1 MKAIGIKMVDLQPMD
16 AYTALDKG
24 YRIGNGY
31 DRDCENMRGYEVTY
45 PDGYKSWCP
54 KDVADKAYFKL
65 NESND
70 GTKICK
76 EDVEAFIKFDDACKV
91 GTKTTNVTITTITGY
106 EINGQ
111 ASCVDPNQFNI
122 DLGIKIAKPRAM
134 DQLWGHLG
142 FVLQWAK
149 NGINPNY

>member
-1 MKAIGIKMVDLQPMD
+1 MKAIGIKMVELQPM
-16 AYTALDKG
+16 TANEACIRN
-24 YRIGNGY
+24 YETNG
-31 DRDCENMRGYEVTY
+31 RDGSQKGYEVTY
-45 PDGYKSWCP
+45 PNGF
-54 KDVADKAYFKL
+54 KAWFDEKTIEKEFFIL
-65 NESND
+65 NENND

-122 DLGIKIAKPRAM
+122 DLGIKAAKPRAI
-134 DQLWGHLG
+134 DQLWSHLG

-149 NGINPNY
+149 NGLK

>member
-1 MKAIGIKMVDLQPMD
+1 MKAIGIKLVELIAMCAEEAQC
-16 AYTALDKG
+16 KG
-24 YRIGNGY
+24 YKTNGKEGN
-31 DRDCENMRGYEVTY
+31 DPGYEVTY

-65 NESND
+65 NENND

-134 DQLWGHLG
+134 DQLWSYLG

-149 NGINPNY
+149 NGLYK

>member
-1 MKAIGIKMVDLQPMD
+1 MKAIGIKMVELIPML
-16 AYTALDKG
+16 AGAAQYKGYKTNGHEGNDKG
-24 YRIGNGY
+24 Y
-31 DRDCENMRGYEVTY
+31 EVIY
-45 PDGYKSWCP
+45 PDGYKSWCS
-54 KDVADKAYFKL
+54 KEVADKAYFKL
-65 NESND
+65 NENND

-122 DLGIKIAKPRAM
+122 DLGIKVAKPRAM
-134 DQLWGHLG
+134 DQLWAHLG

-149 NGINPNY
+149 NGIINKD